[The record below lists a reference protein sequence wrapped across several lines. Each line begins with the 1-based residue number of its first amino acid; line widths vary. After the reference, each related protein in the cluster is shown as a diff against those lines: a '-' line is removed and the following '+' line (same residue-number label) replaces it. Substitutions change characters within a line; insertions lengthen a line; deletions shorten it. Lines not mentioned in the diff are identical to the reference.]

1 MPADL
6 SPLWIS
12 LRTSVVS
19 TALAFV
25 TGIAAARLVSGYRG
39 RARGLLDGVLILPL
53 VLPPTVVGFFL
64 LLLFGRRSWIG
75 QILAQAGIALA
86 FSWPATV
93 IAAAVVAFPLMYR
106 TTLGAFEQVNPNL
119 LDAARTLGAGEW
131 RTFRRVLLPL
141 AWPGVMAGTVLA
153 FARALGEFGATL
165 MLAGNIPGRTQ
176 TMPLAVFFAAEGGD
190 NSRAVAWVAT
200 MVALSLGGIAA
211 MNHWRAAG
219 PLPGMP
225 FGSGSDASVAQEAPG
240 QGADLAAVPLAPAR
254 RDALAR
260 REQPPGACGELAA
273 EIHKTLPGFQLSVRL
288 EARGGVLGLLGA
300 SGSGKS
306 LTLRSICGLETLRKG
321 RIVLNGR
328 VLFDSREGIRLR
340 PAERRVGMVF
350 QDYALFPHLTVAQNI
365 AFGLAHQPAEERARR
380 VGEWARLAGIAPLLD
395 RRPAELSGGQ
405 RQRVALARA
414 LAMEPEALLLDE
426 PFSALDTHLRHQLE
440 EQMRQILAGF
450 GGVTIFVTHD
460 RNEAYRMADQLVA
473 LASGRVAASG
483 TRQELFER
491 PGSVEVARLT
501 GCKNIAPLRVVGP
514 GRIQVDDWNCRLRV
528 AGPLIGMTHVGIR
541 AHDVQFV
548 DGPEGENTFPCWLAG
563 WLDSPFETTLYLR
576 LGQAPEPGDPP
587 RLEADMPRDAWAALR
602 ARSQPWHV
610 RLEPGS
616 LLLLVAGQQNPG
628 EHS

>member
-12 LRTSVVS
+12 LRASTVA

-25 TGIAAARLVSGYRG
+25 AGIAAARLVSGYRG

-75 QILAQAGIALA
+75 HALAQAGIAIA

-176 TMPLAVFFAAEGGD
+176 TMPLAIFFAAEGGD
-190 NSRAVAWVAT
+190 TGRAVAWVAA
-200 MVALSLGGIAA
+200 MVALSLVGIAA
-211 MNHWRAAG
+211 MNYWGAPGAPRRMLHHAMPGRPALPVDESLAAPIALTRRTQAAG
-219 PLPGMP
+219 PPG
-225 FGSGSDASVAQEAPG
+225 
-240 QGADLAAVPLAPAR
+240 
-254 RDALAR
+254 
-260 REQPPGACGELAA
+260 PPGELEA
-273 EIHKTLPGFQLSVRL
+273 EIYKRLPGFTLRVALR
-288 EARGGVLGLLGA
+288 AGGGVLGLLGA

-306 LTLRSICGLETLRKG
+306 LTLRAICGLETLREG
-321 RIVLNGR
+321 RIVLNRR
-328 VLFDSREGIRLR
+328 VLFDSRQGIRLR

-350 QDYALFPHLTVAQNI
+350 QDYALFPHLTVEQNI
-365 AFGLAHQPAEERARR
+365 GFGLAHRPAVERARR
-380 VGEWARLAGIAPLLD
+380 VAEWARLAGIAPLAG
-395 RRPAELSGGQ
+395 RYPAELSGGQ

-426 PFSALDTHLRHQLE
+426 PFSALDTHLRRQLE
-440 EQMRQILAGF
+440 EQLREILAGF
-450 GGVTIFVTHD
+450 GGVTVFVTHD
-460 RNEAYRMADQLVA
+460 RNEAYRLSGHLVA
-473 LASGRVAASG
+473 LAAGRVAASG
-483 TRQELFER
+483 TKQELFER

-501 GCKNIAPLRVVGP
+501 GCKNLAPLRVVGP
-514 GRIQVDDWNCRLRV
+514 GRIQVDDWNCRLR
-528 AGPLIGMTHVGIR
+528 AAAPLIGMTFVGIR
-541 AHDVQFV
+541 AHDLRFV
-548 DGPEGENTFPCWLAG
+548 EGPEGENTFPCWPAG
-563 WLDSPFETTLYLR
+563 SIDSPFETTLYLR
-576 LGQAPEPGDPP
+576 LGQPPEPGDHPH
-587 RLEADMPRDAWAALR
+587 LEAELPRDAWAALE
-602 ARSQPWHV
+602 ARTQPWYV
-610 RLEPGS
+610 RLEPER
-616 LLLLVAGQQNPG
+616 LLLL
-628 EHS
+628 EE